1 MGVIISRRMRK
12 HRMKALFTITLLFIV
27 VLISGCLGSSSSST
41 APTLAF
47 LYVVGQGDNAIHALD
62 EKSTGD
68 LVPLAVS
75 SFSTVPRPVSMAL
88 HPSRNFLYVPNE
100 TSNTVSGFT
109 IDHLAGV
116 LTPVGTPL
124 SPTPVCNPSVCS
136 NPIGV
141 AVNSGG
147 QFLFVLNQ
155 GSSSPAVPAS
165 ISVFNIDQTRG
176 LLSPVSGSP
185 FVFAS
190 LAAPN
195 PQFLAISPTQGFLY
209 VSNGA
214 AGNISAFAIG
224 AGGGLTEISGS
235 PFSLGAGAAAAGLA
249 IDPKGQFL
257 YAADSANNKIASFNV
272 AGGPLGA
279 VGSFSAGTKPVAVTV
294 DNTSSFVYSANQG
307 SNDVSAFKTA
317 SGALTQ
323 VAGSPYPVEPTGSI
337 GTPQP
342 IFLTV
347 DPSNTFLYVA
357 NAGSSSISAFG
368 IKAADGSLGLITNSP
383 FIQGIAP
390 LWILSTK

>member
-1 MGVIISRRMRK
+1 
-12 HRMKALFTITLLFIV
+12 MKALFTITLLFMAA
-27 VLISGCLGSSSSST
+27 LLSGCLGSSSSSI

-47 LYVVGQGDNAIHALD
+47 VYVVGQGDNGIRAFT

-68 LVPLAVS
+68 LSPLAVN
-75 SFSTVPRPVSMAL
+75 SFSTIPRPVSIAL
-88 HPSRNFLYVPNE
+88 HPSKNFLYVPNE

-109 IDHLAGV
+109 IDHVAGL
-116 LTPVGTPL
+116 LTPIGAAL
-124 SPTPVCNPSVCS
+124 SPTPVCNPGVCS

-155 GSSSPAVPAS
+155 GSASPAVPAS

-176 LLSPVSGSP
+176 LLSPVAGSP
-185 FVFAS
+185 FAFAS

-195 PQFLAISPTQGFLY
+195 PQFMVISPTQGFLY

-224 AGGGLTEISGS
+224 SGGALTELGGS
-235 PFSLGAGAAAAGLA
+235 PFSVGAGATAAGLA

-272 AGGPLGA
+272 AGGPLAA
-279 VGSFSAGTKPVAVTV
+279 VGSFPAGTKPVAVAV
-294 DNTSSFVYSANQG
+294 DNTSTFVYSANQG

-323 VAGSPYPVEPTGSI
+323 VTGSPFLVQPTGST
-337 GTPQP
+337 GLPQP
-342 IFLTV
+342 VFLTV
-347 DPSNTFLYVA
+347 DASNTFLYTA
-357 NAGSSSISAFG
+357 NFGSSSISAFG
-368 IKAADGSLGLITNSP
+368 IKSADGTLGLITNSP

-390 LWILSTK
+390 LWIVTTQ

>member
-1 MGVIISRRMRK
+1 
-12 HRMKALFTITLLFIV
+12 MKALFTITLLFIA
-27 VLISGCLGSSSSST
+27 VLLSGCLGSSSSST

-47 LYVVGQGDNAIHALD
+47 LYVVGQGDNSIHAFD

-68 LVPLAVS
+68 LSGVAVP
-75 SFSTVPRPVSMAL
+75 SFATIPRPVSIAL
-88 HPSRNFLYVPNE
+88 HPSRNFLYVPNQ

-109 IDHLAGV
+109 VDHTAGV
-116 LTPVGTPL
+116 LTPIGTAL
-124 SPTPVCNPSVCS
+124 SPTPVCNPGVCS
-136 NPIGV
+136 NPIGI

-155 GSSSPAVPAS
+155 GSASPAVPAS

-176 LLSPVSGSP
+176 LLSPISGSP
-185 FVFAS
+185 FAFAS
-190 LAAPN
+190 LSAPN

-209 VSNGA
+209 VSNGT

-224 AGGGLTEISGS
+224 ASGALTELGS
-235 PFSLGAGAAAAGLA
+235 PVSLGAGAVAAGLA

-272 AGGPLGA
+272 AGGPLA
-279 VGSFSAGTKPVAVTV
+279 PVGSFPAGTKPVAVTV
-294 DNTSSFVYSANQG
+294 DNTSSFVYAANQG
-307 SNDVSAFKTA
+307 SNDVSAFTTA

-323 VAGSPYPVEPTGSI
+323 VAGSPYLVQPTGSV

-347 DPSNTFLYVA
+347 DVSNTFLYVA
-357 NAGSSSISAFG
+357 NFGSSSISAFG
-368 IKAADGSLGLITNSP
+368 IKSSDGTLGLITNSP
-383 FIQGIAP
+383 FFQGIAP
-390 LWILSTK
+390 LWMVSTK

>member
-1 MGVIISRRMRK
+1 
-12 HRMKALFTITLLFIV
+12 MKALFTITLLFIA
-27 VLISGCLGSSSSST
+27 VLLSGCLGSSSSST

-47 LYVVGQGDNAIHALD
+47 LYVVGQGDNAIHAFS

-68 LVPLAVS
+68 LSPLAVS
-75 SFSTVPRPVSMAL
+75 SFSTVPRPVSIAL

-109 IDHLAGV
+109 IDHTAGV
-116 LTPVGTPL
+116 LAPIGTAQP
-124 SPTPVCNPSVCS
+124 PTPVCGPGVCS

-155 GSSSPAVPAS
+155 GSASPAVQAS
-165 ISVFNIDQTRG
+165 ISVFNIDQARG
-176 LLSPVSGSP
+176 LLSP
-185 FVFAS
+185 AS
-190 LAAPN
+190 FTTLTVPN
-195 PQFLAISPTQGFLY
+195 PQFLAVSPTQGFLY
-209 VSNGA
+209 VSNGT

-224 AGGGLTEISGS
+224 TNGALTELGGS
-235 PFSLGAGAAAAGLA
+235 PFSVGVGAVAAGVA

-272 AGGPLGA
+272 AGGPLAA
-279 VGSFSAGTKPVAVTV
+279 VGSFPAGTKPMAVTV
-294 DNTSSFVYSANQG
+294 DSTSSFVYSANQG
-307 SNDVSAFKTA
+307 SNDVSAFKAA

-323 VAGSPYPVEPTGSI
+323 VTGSPYLVQPTGSV

-342 IFLTV
+342 TFLSV

-357 NAGSSSISAFG
+357 NTGSSSISAFG
-368 IKAADGSLGLITNSP
+368 IKAADGTLGLITNSP
-383 FIQGIAP
+383 FFQSIEP
-390 LWILSTK
+390 LWIVITR

>member
-1 MGVIISRRMRK
+1 
-12 HRMKALFTITLLFIV
+12 MKALFTVTLLFIA
-27 VLISGCLGSSSSST
+27 VLLSGCLGSSKSST

-47 LYVVGQGDNAIHALD
+47 VYVVGQGDNAIHAFS

-68 LVPLAVS
+68 LSPLAVS
-75 SFSTVPRPVSMAL
+75 SFTTVPRPVSIAL

-109 IDHLAGV
+109 IDHNAGV
-116 LTPVGTPL
+116 LTPIGTAL
-124 SPTPVCNPSVCS
+124 SPTPVCNPGVCS

-155 GSSSPAVPAS
+155 GSASPAVPAS

-176 LLSPVSGSP
+176 LLSPAS
-185 FVFAS
+185 FAT
-190 LAAPN
+190 LTVQN

-209 VSNGA
+209 VSNGT

-224 AGGGLTEISGS
+224 TNGALTELGGS
-235 PFSLGAGAAAAGLA
+235 PFSLGAGAVAAGLA

-257 YAADSANNKIASFNV
+257 YAADSANNKVASFNV
-272 AGGPLGA
+272 TGGPLAA
-279 VGSFSAGTKPVAVTV
+279 VGSFPAGTKPVGVTV
-294 DNTSSFVYSANQG
+294 DSTSTFVYSANQG

-323 VAGSPYPVEPTGSI
+323 VAGSPYLVQPAGSV

-342 IFLTV
+342 TFLSV
-347 DPSNTFLYVA
+347 DPANAFLYVA
-357 NAGSSSISAFG
+357 NTGSSTISAFG
-368 IKAADGSLGLITNSP
+368 IKAADGTLGLLTTSP
-383 FIQGIAP
+383 FFQTVEP
-390 LWILSTK
+390 LWIVITK

>member
-1 MGVIISRRMRK
+1 
-12 HRMKALFTITLLFIV
+12 MKALFTVTLLFIT
-27 VLISGCLGSSSSST
+27 VLLSGCLGSSSSST

-47 LYVVGQGDNAIHALD
+47 LYVVGQGDNAIHAFS

-68 LVPLAVS
+68 LSPVAVS
-75 SFSTVPRPVSMAL
+75 SISTVPRPVSIAL

-109 IDHLAGV
+109 IDHTAGV
-116 LTPVGTPL
+116 LAPIGTAQP
-124 SPTPVCNPSVCS
+124 PTPVCGPGVCS

-155 GSSSPAVPAS
+155 GSASPAVPAS

-176 LLSPVSGSP
+176 LLSP
-185 FVFAS
+185 AS
-190 LAAPN
+190 FTTLTVPN

-209 VSNGA
+209 VSNGT

-224 AGGGLTEISGS
+224 TNGALTELGGS
-235 PFSLGAGAAAAGLA
+235 PFSLGAGAVAAGLA
-249 IDPKGQFL
+249 IDSKSQFL

-272 AGGPLGA
+272 AGGPLAA
-279 VGSFSAGTKPVAVTV
+279 VGSFPAGTKPVAVTV
-294 DNTSSFVYSANQG
+294 DSTSTFVYSANQG

-323 VAGSPYPVEPTGSI
+323 VTGSPYLVQPTGSV

-342 IFLTV
+342 TFLSV

-357 NAGSSSISAFG
+357 NTGSSSISAFG
-368 IKAADGSLGLITNSP
+368 IKGADGTLGLLTNSP
-383 FIQGIAP
+383 FFQSIEP
-390 LWILSTK
+390 LWIVITK

>member
-1 MGVIISRRMRK
+1 
-12 HRMKALFTITLLFIV
+12 MKALFTITLLFIA
-27 VLISGCLGSSSSST
+27 VLLSGCLGSSSSST

-47 LYVVGQGDNAIHALD
+47 LYGVGQGDNAIHAFD

-68 LVPLAVS
+68 LSTLAVS
-75 SFSTVPRPVSMAL
+75 SFATVPRPVSIAL
-88 HPSRNFLYVPNE
+88 HPSKNFLYVPNE

-109 IDHLAGV
+109 VDHVAGV
-116 LTPVGTPL
+116 LAPIGTAL
-124 SPTPVCNPSVCS
+124 SPTPVCNPGVCS

-155 GSSSPAVPAS
+155 GSPSISAS

-176 LLSPVSGSP
+176 LLSP
-185 FVFAS
+185 AS
-190 LAAPN
+190 FLTLAAPS

-209 VSNGA
+209 VSNGT
-214 AGNISAFAIG
+214 AGSISGFAIG
-224 AGGGLTEISGS
+224 TNGALTELSGS
-235 PFSLGAGAAAAGLA
+235 PFPLGAGATAAGLA

-272 AGGPLGA
+272 AGGPLA
-279 VGSFSAGTKPVAVTV
+279 PVGSVAAGTKPVAVAV
-294 DNTSSFVYSANQG
+294 DGTSSFVYSANQG
-307 SNDVSAFKTA
+307 SNDVSAFKAA

-323 VAGSPYPVEPTGSI
+323 VAGSPFLVQPTGSV

-347 DPSNTFLYVA
+347 DVSNTFLYVA
-357 NAGSSSISAFG
+357 NVGSSSISAFG
-368 IKAADGSLGLITNSP
+368 IKASDGSLGLITNSP
-383 FIQGIAP
+383 FIQGIQP
-390 LWILSTK
+390 LWLVTTK

>member
-1 MGVIISRRMRK
+1 
-12 HRMKALFTITLLFIV
+12 MKAMFTVTLLFIA
-27 VLISGCLGSSSSST
+27 VLLSGCLGSSSSSI

-47 LYVVGQGDNAIHALD
+47 LYVVGQGDNSIHAFD

-68 LVPLAVS
+68 LSGVAVP
-75 SFSTVPRPVSMAL
+75 SFATIPRPVSIAL
-88 HPSRNFLYVPNE
+88 HPSRNFLYVPNQ

-109 IDHLAGV
+109 IDHTSGV
-116 LTPVGTPL
+116 LTPIGTAL
-124 SPTPVCNPSVCS
+124 APTPVCNPGVCS
-136 NPIGV
+136 NPIGI

-155 GSSSPAVPAS
+155 GSASPAVPAS

-176 LLSPVSGSP
+176 LLSPIAGSP
-185 FVFAS
+185 FGFAS
-190 LAAPN
+190 LSAPN

-209 VSNGA
+209 VSNGT

-224 AGGGLTEISGS
+224 ASGALTELGS
-235 PFSLGAGAAAAGLA
+235 PVSLGAGAVAAGLA

-272 AGGPLGA
+272 AGGPLAA
-279 VGSFSAGTKPVAVTV
+279 VGSFPAGTKPVAVTV
-294 DNTSSFVYSANQG
+294 DNTSSFVYAANQG
-307 SNDVSAFKTA
+307 SNDVSAFTTA

-323 VAGSPYPVEPTGSI
+323 VAGSPYLVQPTGSV

-347 DPSNTFLYVA
+347 DVSNTFLYVA
-357 NAGSSSISAFG
+357 NFGSSSISAFG
-368 IKAADGSLGLITNSP
+368 IKSSDGTLGLITNSP
-383 FIQGIAP
+383 FFQGIAP
-390 LWILSTK
+390 LWMVSTK

>member
-1 MGVIISRRMRK
+1 
-12 HRMKALFTITLLFIV
+12 MKALFTITLLFMAA
-27 VLISGCLGSSSSST
+27 LLSGCLGSSSSSI

-47 LYVVGQGDNAIHALD
+47 VYVVGQGDNGIRAFT

-68 LVPLAVS
+68 LSPLAVN
-75 SFSTVPRPVSMAL
+75 SFSTIPRPVSIAL
-88 HPSRNFLYVPNE
+88 HPSKNFLYVPNE

-109 IDHLAGV
+109 IDHVAGL
-116 LTPVGTPL
+116 LTPIGAAL
-124 SPTPVCNPSVCS
+124 SPTPVCNPGVCS

-155 GSSSPAVPAS
+155 GSASPAVPAS
-165 ISVFNIDQTRG
+165 ISVFTIDQTRG
-176 LLSPVSGSP
+176 LLSPVAGSP
-185 FVFAS
+185 FAFAS

-195 PQFLAISPTQGFLY
+195 PQFMVISPTQGFLY

-224 AGGGLTEISGS
+224 SGGALTELGGS
-235 PFSLGAGAAAAGLA
+235 PFSVGAGATAAGLA

-272 AGGPLGA
+272 AGGPLAA
-279 VGSFSAGTKPVAVTV
+279 VGSFPAGTKPVAVAV
-294 DNTSSFVYSANQG
+294 DNTSTFVYSANQG

-323 VAGSPYPVEPTGSI
+323 VTGSPFLVQPTGST
-337 GTPQP
+337 GLPQP
-342 IFLTV
+342 VFLTV
-347 DPSNTFLYVA
+347 DASNTFLYTA
-357 NAGSSSISAFG
+357 NFGSSSISAFG
-368 IKAADGSLGLITNSP
+368 IKSADGTLGLITNSP

-390 LWILSTK
+390 LWIVTTQ

>member
-1 MGVIISRRMRK
+1 
-12 HRMKALFTITLLFIV
+12 MKALFTITLLFMAA
-27 VLISGCLGSSSSST
+27 LLSGCLGSSSSST

-47 LYVVGQGDNAIHALD
+47 VYVVGQGDNGIRAFT

-68 LVPLAVS
+68 LSPLAVN
-75 SFSTVPRPVSMAL
+75 SFSTIPRPVSIAL
-88 HPSRNFLYVPNE
+88 HPSKNFLYVPNE

-109 IDHLAGV
+109 IDHVAGL
-116 LTPVGTPL
+116 LTPIGAAL
-124 SPTPVCNPSVCS
+124 SPTPVCNPGVCS

-155 GSSSPAVPAS
+155 GSASPAVPAS

-176 LLSPVSGSP
+176 LLSPVAGSP
-185 FVFAS
+185 FAFAS

-195 PQFLAISPTQGFLY
+195 PQFMVISPTQGFLY

-224 AGGGLTEISGS
+224 SGGALTELGGS
-235 PFSLGAGAAAAGLA
+235 PFSVGAGATAAGLA

-272 AGGPLGA
+272 AGGPLAA
-279 VGSFSAGTKPVAVTV
+279 VGSFPAGTKPVAVAV

-323 VAGSPYPVEPTGSI
+323 VTGSPFLVQPTGST
-337 GTPQP
+337 GLPQP
-342 IFLTV
+342 VFLTV
-347 DPSNTFLYVA
+347 DASNTFLYTA
-357 NAGSSSISAFG
+357 NFGSSSISAFG
-368 IKAADGSLGLITNSP
+368 IKSADGTLGLITNSP

-390 LWILSTK
+390 LWIVTTQ

>member
-1 MGVIISRRMRK
+1 
-12 HRMKALFTITLLFIV
+12 MKALFTITLLFIAI
-27 VLISGCLGSSSSST
+27 LLSGCLGSSSSST

-47 LYVVGQGDNAIHALD
+47 LYVVGQGDNAIHALA

-68 LVPLAVS
+68 LSPLAVS
-75 SFSTVPRPVSMAL
+75 SFPTIPRPVSMAL

-109 IDHLAGV
+109 IDHAAGV
-116 LTPVGTPL
+116 LTPIGTAL
-124 SPTPVCNPSVCS
+124 SPTPVCSPGVCS

-155 GSSSPAVPAS
+155 GSASPAVPAS

-185 FVFAS
+185 FAFAS
-190 LAAPN
+190 LVAPN
-195 PQFLAISPTQGFLY
+195 PQFMAISPTQGFLY
-209 VSNGA
+209 ISNGT
-214 AGNISAFAIG
+214 AGTISAFAIG
-224 AGGGLTEISGS
+224 TNGTLTELGS
-235 PFSLGAGAAAAGLA
+235 PVSVGAGAVAAGLA

-257 YAADSANNKIASFNV
+257 YAADSANNKITSFNV
-272 AGGPLGA
+272 AGGPPAA
-279 VGSFSAGTKPVAVTV
+279 VGSVPAGTKPVAVTV
-294 DNTSSFVYSANQG
+294 DSTSSFVYSANQG
-307 SNDVSAFKTA
+307 SNDVSAFKAA

-323 VAGSPYPVEPTGSI
+323 VAGSPFLVQPTGSV

-347 DPSNTFLYVA
+347 DVSNSFLYVA
-357 NAGSSSISAFG
+357 NFGSSSISAFG
-368 IKAADGSLGLITNSP
+368 IKSSDGTLGLITNSP
-383 FIQGIAP
+383 FFQSVAP
-390 LWILSTK
+390 LWIVSTK

>member
-1 MGVIISRRMRK
+1 
-12 HRMKALFTITLLFIV
+12 MKALFTITLLFITV
-27 VLISGCLGSSSSST
+27 MLSGCLGSSSSST

-47 LYVVGQGDNAIHALD
+47 MYVVGQGDNGIRAFS

-68 LVPLAVS
+68 LTPLAVP
-75 SFSTVPRPVSMAL
+75 SFPTIPRPVSIAV
-88 HPSRNFLYVPNE
+88 HTSRNFLYIPNE

-109 IDHLAGV
+109 VDHGAGV
-116 LTPVGTPL
+116 LTPIGTAL
-124 SPTPVCNPSVCS
+124 SPTPVCNPGVCS

-155 GSSSPAVPAS
+155 GSAPSIPAS

-176 LLSPVSGSP
+176 LLSP
-185 FVFAS
+185 AS
-190 LAAPN
+190 FTTLAASS

-209 VSNGA
+209 VSNGT

-224 AGGGLTEISGS
+224 TGGALTELSGS
-235 PFSLGAGAAAAGLA
+235 PFSVGAGATAAGLA

-272 AGGPLGA
+272 SGGPLAA
-279 VGSFSAGTKPVAVTV
+279 VGSFSAGTKPVAVAV
-294 DNTSSFVYSANQG
+294 DNNSSFVYSANQG
-307 SNDVSAFKTA
+307 SNDVSAFSTA

-323 VAGSPYPVEPTGSI
+323 VAGSPFLVQPTGSI

-347 DPSNTFLYVA
+347 DVSNTFLYVA
-357 NAGSSSISAFG
+357 NVGSSSISAFG
-368 IKAADGSLGLITNSP
+368 IKGSDGTLGLITNSP
-383 FIQGIAP
+383 FIQAIQP
-390 LWILSTK
+390 LWIVTTK